1 MAEPM
6 VKIYSHSQFNQLLT
20 MFQSAVDCGEY
31 TEKIPYDTW
40 RKLKKMSG
48 DIKVEYCSPFVKISY
63 LAYTSCGEEVET
75 VIFSAKTYNNGFGRF
90 FYDYV
95 VKEKH
100 KMTVTGGIGMTE
112 TFVACDKAMSSAAT
126 AASAVNHS
134 KADVTALEWKADYMQ
149 ASDLNS
155 ILADKIYTYDN
166 DSTAGC
172 ANYGTTVADTVK
184 VTGKPLSSNSIEL
197 NIPSLDYL
205 GYHQID
211 GTWDSVASKSDVEDR
226 FNKLEAEL
234 QKKVDKAEM
243 KNMEKENKNMMKGI
257 NFDFGPCGNTVRLS
271 MYGMAIQNV
280 NGEWVS
286 YNPDSRE
293 IINVDVFNMADGG
306 KYMYKMPVAIADVK
320 IGDIV
325 IHNRVPMFVTAV
337 NENGTFEVTDVR
349 AGEAK
354 TVIPTRNMFGF
365 NFMTKVVSLFGA
377 FTDAP
382 TADQPFG
389 NMLPFLM
396 MGENK
401 DIDPMMMFFM
411 MNQGGNGAMNPM
423 MWYFMFKDNKDI
435 DPTMMWM
442 VMSMASGAAPAFMT
456 GNYNKATVAPATQ
469 A

>member
-1 MAEPM
+1 MSESMKLKYTPE
-6 VKIYSHSQFNQLLT
+6 QFQKLLNQ
-20 MFQSAVDCGEY
+20 FQSAVDSGEY
-31 TEKIPYDTW
+31 TEKIPYETW
-40 RKLKKMSG
+40 RKLKKLSG
-48 DIKVEYCSPFVKISY
+48 NIKVEYCSPFVKISY
-63 LAYTSCGEEVET
+63 LEYTAFGEEVET
-75 VIFSAKTYNNGFGRF
+75 VVFSAKTYNNGFGRF

-95 VKEKH
+95 VKKENER
-100 KMTVTGGIGMTE
+100 MTLST
-112 TFVACDKAMSSAAT
+112 KATSAT
-126 AASAVNHS
+126 AYSV
-134 KADVTALEWKADYMQ
+134 ADTTKIIGDSITSINGTIDIGY
-149 ASDLNS
+149 DLDSSTS
-155 ILADKIYTYDN
+155 I
-166 DSTAGC
+166 S
-172 ANYGTTVADTVK
+172 NYGTTTTDNTDQLVYNGYADKISTDHYTNSWVGITDTK
-184 VTGKPLSSNSIEL
+184 VDKTEF
-197 NIPSLDYL
+197 D
-205 GYHQID
+205 
-211 GTWDSVASKSDVEDR
+211 A
-226 FNKLEAEL
+226 L
-234 QKKVDKAEM
+234 QKKVEEHLKKET
-243 KNMEKENKNMMKGI
+243 KNKCEENNTMMKGI

-271 MYGMAIQNV
+271 MYGMAIQNIS
-280 NGEWVS
+280 GEWVS

-306 KYMYKMPVAIADVK
+306 KYMYKMPVAISDVK

-396 MGENK
+396 LGEDNK

-435 DPTMMWM
+435 DPAVMWM
-442 VMSMASGAAPAFMT
+442 ITSMAAGATPAFMT
-456 GNYNKATVAPATQ
+456 GNYPKATITSDVQATPNFMAGNSPNTAFISDVQ
-469 A
+469 K

>member
-1 MAEPM
+1 MAAPM
-6 VKIYSHSQFNQLLT
+6 KKVYNAEQFDRLLAK
-20 MFQSAVDCGEY
+20 FQSTVDRGEY
-31 TEKIPYDTW
+31 KEKIPYDTW
-40 RKLKKMSG
+40 RKLKKLSG
-48 DIKVEYCSPFVKISY
+48 PIWVEYTSPFVRIY
-63 LAYTSCGEEVET
+63 YIATTSCGEET
-75 VIFSAKTYNNGFGRF
+75 PAIIYSAKTYDWGFGRF

-95 VKEKH
+95 VKEQE
-100 KMTVTGGIGMTE
+100 KMTLN
-112 TFVACDKAMSSAAT
+112 SAT
-126 AASAVNHS
+126 AACATAT
-134 KADVTALEWKADYMQ
+134 KAEVSGKVASLESITYAGDPWADY
-149 ASDLNS
+149 ANVDAAK
-155 ILADKIYTYDN
+155 LADAY
-166 DSTAGC
+166 
-172 ANYGTTVADTVK
+172 YGTTTTDHTVSIA
-184 VTGKPLSSNSIEL
+184 GRPLSTNTIEL
-197 NIPSLDYL
+197 NIPSLDHL
-205 GYHQID
+205 GRWD
-211 GTWDSVASKSDVEDR
+211 SDRGWDSVASKSDMEDR

-234 QKKVDKAEM
+234 QKKVDKSEM
-243 KNMEKENKNMMKGI
+243 KNKEKENTTMMKGI

-280 NGEWVS
+280 SGEWVS

-320 IGDIV
+320 EGDIV

-396 MGENK
+396 MGDNK
-401 DIDPMMMFFM
+401 DIDPMMFMFM
-411 MNQGGNGAMNPM
+411 MNQGGTNMFSNPM
-423 MWYFMFKDNKDI
+423 MMYFMMKDNKDI
-435 DPTMMWM
+435 DPMLMFMMM
-442 VMSMASGAAPAFMT
+442 NQNHTCNCGKHSE
-456 GNYNKATVAPATQ
+456 KPATQ
-469 A
+469 N